1 MTDARVLRSAA
12 SRARGEPARLSDNL
26 QAENQS
32 RQAKAASRPRQTVRW
47 WITIALL
54 CCTTLGG
61 GWQIWEAIKV
71 YDPVRQQATASANT
85 VTGRRQQRA
94 VVGYQPGPVF
104 LMNDKNN
111 RPSFAFSMT
120 FQNFGGTRTSKFH
133 AWHSVQYFENG
144 VPNSL
149 DLSKPWGNIEAVTGS
164 VVGPNNPIVMEPL
177 SVSAEESARALKKN
191 GTILQWGYGEYAD
204 IFEPNK
210 FRHLRFCYVM
220 EPAATP
226 NGPSSFQPVP
236 FQNDCNRNE

>member
-1 MTDARVLRSAA
+1 VDSFVAEI
-12 SRARGEPARLSDNL
+12 RADRPKQGGDRGKRY
-26 QAENQS
+26 
-32 RQAKAASRPRQTVRW
+32 RR

-54 CCTTLGG
+54 CCTTVGV
-61 GWQIWEAIKV
+61 GWQIWEAIKE
-71 YDPVRQQATASANT
+71 YDPFRERATASANT
-85 VTGRRQQRA
+85 VTGGRQERA

-104 LMNDKNN
+104 LMNDKDN

-120 FQNFGGTRTSKFH
+120 FKNFGGTRTSKFH

-149 DLSKPWGNIEAVTGS
+149 DLTKPWGNIEAVTGS
-164 VVGPNNPIVMEPL
+164 VVGPNNPIMMEPL
-177 SVSAEESARALKKN
+177 SVSAEKSARALKKD
-191 GTILQWGYGEYAD
+191 GTIFQWGYGEYAD

-210 FRHLRFCYVM
+210 FHHLRFCYVM

-226 NGPSSFQPVP
+226 NGRSTGFQPVP